1 MSNSYRAKEKK
12 QIQTLSG
19 NKYSDPRYISQ
30 NISNSG
36 FTTWIDVERLKSAD
50 KNAGLFEQLTE
61 ALKHSKVVLP
71 CIRYEYCVSN
81 NCKMEF
87 LFANK
92 TLNKTIIS
100 VVVGLGDDWK
110 ETEIGEIIQSK
121 EMNLITFQNVST
133 DDEFE
138 QKISD
143 LKMIIKKFC
152 GGNKEADFT
161 VLNILF

>member
-1 MSNSYRAKEKK
+1 
-12 QIQTLSG
+12 
-19 NKYSDPRYISQ
+19 
-30 NISNSG
+30 
-36 FTTWIDVERLKSAD
+36 
-50 KNAGLFEQLTE
+50 
-61 ALKHSKVVLP
+61 
-71 CIRYEYCVSN
+71 
-81 NCKMEF
+81 MEF

-92 TLNKTIIS
+92 TLNKTIVSI
-100 VVVGLGDDWK
+100 VVGLGDDWK